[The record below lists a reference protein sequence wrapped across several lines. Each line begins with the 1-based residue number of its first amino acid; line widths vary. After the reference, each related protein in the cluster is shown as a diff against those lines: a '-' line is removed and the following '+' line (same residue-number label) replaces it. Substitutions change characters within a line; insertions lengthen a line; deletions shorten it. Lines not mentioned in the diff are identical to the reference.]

1 MQAVADEIVLVNI
14 DPQKVFRSVP
24 ILKYICTIISFWCHI
39 SWLSLHFSFSLR
51 RHGI

>member
-24 ILKYICTIISFWCHI
+24 ILKYICTIIS
-39 SWLSLHFSFSLR
+39 WLSLHFSFSLR